1 MKYEWQH
8 KNRNNKNKNKK
19 AHSIMVGDMPKVWYL
34 YAKNARNENKTKPTV
49 KAIGI
54 LMTKTKMEIIIIKIR
69 RTFSDGRWYA

>member
-1 MKYEWQH
+1 
-8 KNRNNKNKNKK
+8 
-19 AHSIMVGDMPKVWYL
+19 MVGDMPKVWSL

-69 RTFSDGRWYA
+69 RTFSDGR

>member
-34 YAKNARNENKTKPTV
+34 YAKNAKNKNNLSQQLKQ
-49 KAIGI
+49 
-54 LMTKTKMEIIIIKIR
+54 LE
-69 RTFSDGRWYA
+69 Y